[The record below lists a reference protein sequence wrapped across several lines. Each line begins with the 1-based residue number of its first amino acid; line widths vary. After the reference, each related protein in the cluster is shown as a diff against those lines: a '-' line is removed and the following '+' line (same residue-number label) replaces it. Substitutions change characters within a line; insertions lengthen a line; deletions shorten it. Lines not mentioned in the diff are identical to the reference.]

1 MALLTADADTV
12 RRNLAKVEKRV
23 ATACARVD
31 RDPSGV
37 EICVATKYVDADGM
51 TALKEAGVKI
61 AAENRLQDMIS
72 KQAKFRDAFDW
83 HFIGAIQSRK
93 AREIAGHVS
102 TIHSLSTESARDRL
116 EGLENPPK
124 VLVQVNVAGEESKSG
139 IVSGEL
145 ADFIAASPVRIS
157 GLMTMPP
164 LAAKPEQARPYFRA
178 LALMAKDH
186 GLDALSMGTTQDF
199 EVAVE
204 EGATLIRVGSVIF
217 E

>member
-1 MALLTADADTV
+1 MAILTADADKI

-23 ATACARVD
+23 AAACAKVD
-31 RDPSGV
+31 RDPAGV
-37 EICVATKYVDADGM
+37 QICVATKYVDAEGM
-51 TALKEAGVKI
+51 IALKVAGVKI

-72 KQAKFRDAFDW
+72 KQAKFRDAFEW

-93 AREIAGHVS
+93 AREIAGHVAV
-102 TIHSLSTESARDRL
+102 IHSLSTESARDRL

-124 VLVQVNVAGEESKSG
+124 VLVQVNVAGEESKAG
-139 IVSGEL
+139 ISSAEL
-145 ADFIAASPVRIS
+145 ADFIAASPVRVT

-164 LAAKPEQARPYFRA
+164 LAPDPEKARPYFRA
-178 LALMAKDH
+178 LAMMAKDH
-186 GLDALSMGTTQDF
+186 RLEALSMGTTQDF

-217 E
+217 Q